1 MTVRRPFEEVEAS
14 RPDFDSDAK
23 ITWTKV
29 PQPDFK
35 VGGGL
40 NSLPYSRD
48 FAPENAKW
56 IAIDPEQHDK
66 PSMYKLMISGITPRP
81 IAFMSTISAGG
92 VCNLAPMSY
101 FNMVSHNPPTIMVSV
116 MASATNPD
124 GLKDTSKNIKDTK
137 EFCCSII
144 SETFMEAASF
154 TSIDTPPG
162 IEEWALAGLTKRK
175 SNTVKPP
182 HVAESAFSMECGL
195 EHWYD
200 LKNDEGKITGHVIL
214 GRIKRFQAKD
224 FLFDPLEPMKVLPEK
239 LRAVS
244 RLGGVTFGRTLAAAE
259 APRPFWDQVKDTK
272 DVKNAIVK
280 GAPSVE
286 S

>member
-1 MTVRRPFEEVEAS
+1 MTIRPPFSEVEAA
-14 RPDFDSDAK
+14 RPDFDPNAEL
-23 ITWTKV
+23 TWTKV

-35 VGGGL
+35 AGGGL
-40 NSLPYSRD
+40 NTLPYSKD
-48 FAPENAKW
+48 FAAENAKW
-56 IAIDPEQHDK
+56 VTIDPAEHEK
-66 PSMYKLMISGITPRP
+66 SSMYKLMISGITPRP
-81 IAFMSTISAGG
+81 IAFMSTRSEDG

-124 GLKDTSKNIKDTK
+124 GLKDTSKNIKDTG

-144 SETFMEAASF
+144 SETFMEAASY

-162 IEEWALAGLTKRK
+162 IEEWALSGLTKRR
-175 SNTVKPP
+175 SRTVKPP
-182 HVAESAFSMECGL
+182 HVAESAFSMECRL

-200 LKNDEGKITGHVIL
+200 LKNDDGKVTGHVIL
-214 GRIKRFQAKD
+214 GRINCFQAKD
-224 FLFDPLEPMKVLPEK
+224 FLFDPAEPMKVLPER

-259 APRPFWDQVKDTK
+259 APRPYWEQVKDSK
-272 DVKNAIVK
+272 EVQAAIAAGSK
-280 GAPSVE
+280 TVE
-286 S
+286 

>member
-1 MTVRRPFEEVEAS
+1 MTIRPPFKEVEAS
-14 RPDFDSDAK
+14 RPNFDADAN

-35 VGGGL
+35 AGGGL
-40 NSLPYSRD
+40 NNLPYASE

-56 IAIDPEQHDK
+56 IAIDPNEHDK

-81 IAFMSTISAGG
+81 IAFMSTISTEGE
-92 VCNLAPMSY
+92 CNLAPMSY

-116 MASATNPD
+116 MASATNPN
-124 GLKDTSKNIKDTK
+124 GLKDTSKNIKDIG

-144 SETFMEAASF
+144 SETFMEAASY

-162 IEEWALAGLTKRK
+162 VEEWALAGLTKRK
-175 SNTVKPP
+175 SHTIRPP
-182 HVAESAFSMECGL
+182 HVAESAFSMECKL

-200 LKNDEGKITGHVIL
+200 LKNDEGKVTGHVIL
-214 GRIKRFQAKD
+214 GRIKCFQAKD
-224 FLFDPLEPMKVLPEK
+224 FLFDPSEPMKVLPER

-259 APRPFWDQVKDTK
+259 APRPFWEQVKDSD
-272 DVKNAIVK
+272 DVRNAIANGTRV
-280 GAPSVE
+280 VE
-286 S
+286 